1 MAFVK
6 SDGTLVCPLELL
18 PQAIT
23 VPAAPKLAF
32 GYSRPGKTRRN
43 VRSASRRGFQLS
55 LKVFIVVLTLA
66 FIVAAFPTAA
76 IPSQTVMHCK
86 QHFRVISRCVTRRP
100 SLKGVKA
107 RS

>member
-23 VPAAPKLAF
+23 VPAAPKLVD
-32 GYSRPGKTRRN
+32 GQRRLGKARRN
-43 VRSASRRGFQLS
+43 VRIAGRRGFQLS

-66 FIVAAFPTAA
+66 YIASAFPTAA
-76 IPSQTVMHCK
+76 IPSQTVMHYK
-86 QHFRVISRCVTRRP
+86 QHFRVRKCLP
-100 SLKGVKA
+100 PA
-107 RS
+107 CN